1 MTETNSLSPLEKL
14 LLGIDQSDV
23 IEVVRPLHKGKLC
36 PQCKKAQLACNGLLQ
51 LEFPACC
58 FAETGEGG
66 GCT

>member
-1 MTETNSLSPLEKL
+1 MTETNNLSSLEKL
-14 LLGIDQSDV
+14 LLGIGQSDV
-23 IEVVRPLHKGKLC
+23 IEVVRPLRKGKLY
-36 PQCKKAQLACNGLLQ
+36 PQCKKAQLACNKPLQ